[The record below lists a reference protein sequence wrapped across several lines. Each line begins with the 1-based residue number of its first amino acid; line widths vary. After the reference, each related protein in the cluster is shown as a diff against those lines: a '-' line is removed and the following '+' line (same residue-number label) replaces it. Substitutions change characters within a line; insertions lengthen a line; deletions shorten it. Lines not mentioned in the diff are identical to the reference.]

1 MEVVLCIMNLVIAR
15 SFCLSELHES
25 QAEDSK
31 VDIDKGRARSAD
43 QSRSDTRAENSGKV
57 RPESPVC
64 TYRHVRNN
72 FLSRTCGAISS
83 MTR

>member
-31 VDIDKGRARSAD
+31 GDIDKIGPEVQTSPGRTLEQRTLARSD
-43 QSRSDTRAENSGKV
+43 LSLLSVPPDMSGII
-57 RPESPVC
+57 
-64 TYRHVRNN
+64 
-72 FLSRTCGAISS
+72 F
-83 MTR
+83 